1 MYARAFLKLSAFYII
16 MSITQAAT
24 LDLCVTKRDN
34 INTNFRF
41 RVNNEIQ
48 TNRLLLRDCPVYPFV
63 DNAVDHIRSFI
74 VNKLDLPHLE
84 WRILQATYTDKGLL
98 FEMSSSK
105 DVEEILEQFAVKL
118 QNKECTL
125 KTTLK
130 SFFPTEIR

>member
-1 MYARAFLKLSAFYII
+1 MFYI
-16 MSITQAAT
+16 SITRAAT
-24 LDLCVTKRDN
+24 FDLCVTKREN
-34 INTNFRF
+34 INANLRYP
-41 RVNNEIQ
+41 VNDEIQ
-48 TNRLLLRDCPVYPFV
+48 TNRLLLRDCPAYPFV

-105 DVEEILEQFAVKL
+105 NVEEILEQFALKL

-125 KTTLK
+125 KTTMK
-130 SFFPTEIR
+130 SFFPMEIR

>member
-1 MYARAFLKLSAFYII
+1 MYARLFLKLSAFYVLI
-16 MSITQAAT
+16 SITQAAT
-24 LDLCVTKRDN
+24 FDLCVTKREN
-34 INTNFRF
+34 INANLRYP
-41 RVNNEIQ
+41 VNDEIQ
-48 TNRLLLRDCPVYPFV
+48 TNRLLLRDCPAYPFV

-105 DVEEILEQFAVKL
+105 NVEEILEQFALKL

-125 KTTLK
+125 KTTMK
-130 SFFPTEIR
+130 SFFPMEIR